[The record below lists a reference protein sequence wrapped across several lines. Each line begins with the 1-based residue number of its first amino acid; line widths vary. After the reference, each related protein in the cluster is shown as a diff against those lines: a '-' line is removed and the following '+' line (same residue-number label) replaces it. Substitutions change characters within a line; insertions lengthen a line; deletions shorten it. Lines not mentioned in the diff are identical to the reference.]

1 MECSHPSY
9 SVNQS
14 PNPAIQLP
22 CQMTGEVTKWP
33 SSYSLSINTVNIQP
47 KKTIKKNFGIYI
59 LETWKRWFFLHG
71 VYDFPQTVWQILLDK
86 EEFLCSE
93 EELCLVISQLCFM

>member
-33 SSYSLSINTVNIQP
+33 SSYSLSINTVNIQQ
-47 KKTIKKNFGIYI
+47 KKTIRKT
-59 LETWKRWFFLHG
+59 LEFTFWKTEKDDSFFTESMI
-71 VYDFPQTVWQILLDK
+71 FPRQYKADSIR
-86 EEFLCSE
+86 
-93 EELCLVISQLCFM
+93 